1 MGLIENK
8 EVYKEFEKQE
18 NDLNSRFPYETK
30 FPNYEIRQ
38 IKCMKWQEEKDLL
51 YKMFKDRLKEI
62 YTGLDDDIILFAEK
76 LKKEGDWGFL
86 FKKLELYIVLI
97 LNFLEN
103 RKVK

>member
-1 MGLIENK
+1 MNIENK
-8 EVYKEFEKQE
+8 EIYRDFEKQE
-18 NDLNSRFPYETK
+18 DDINSRFPYVTR
-30 FPNYEIRQ
+30 FPNPATRLTKYNEWQ
-38 IKCMKWQEEKDLL
+38 IEKDLL

-62 YTGLDDDIILFAEK
+62 YNGLDDDIILFAEK